1 MVAVQNKPIKPVTM
15 MKNTNECFKEVDRK
29 KSTFQTET
37 GCFFSRTPP
46 IERSAPPDSEARWGM
61 LGMMFAVSSG

>member
-1 MVAVQNKPIKPVTM
+1 MSALKKENQQFKQKLAV
-15 MKNTNECFKEVDRK
+15 
-29 KSTFQTET
+29 
-37 GCFFSRTPP
+37 FFSRTPP

>member
-15 MKNTNECFKEVDRK
+15 MKNTNECFKER
-29 KSTFQTET
+29 KSTIQTET
-37 GCFFSRTPP
+37 GCFLSRTPP